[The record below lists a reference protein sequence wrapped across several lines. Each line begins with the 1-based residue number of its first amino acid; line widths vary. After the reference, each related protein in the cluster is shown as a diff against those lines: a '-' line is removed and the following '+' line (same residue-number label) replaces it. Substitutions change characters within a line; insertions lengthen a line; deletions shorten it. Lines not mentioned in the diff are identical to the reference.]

1 MAAQQI
7 LIWEDDPASPGVLVM
22 AAKPNIGQ
30 IPFKYTFPP
39 PALATSQHSNTP
51 QFRYW
56 NAAAAL
62 RRGADF
68 WGPNVV
74 RGQWFRGPALT
85 VRLEVGPGWNA
96 GYDRQALNFYYGVSS
111 AATIYAVAS
120 PDMLCHELGHAML
133 DAIEELLWN
142 TLALEIE
149 AFHESFGDMSA
160 ILCSLQIPSMRDS
173 VLASLAVTGGSLY
186 VSSRLSRIAQQFG
199 TALYLISPNDAE
211 PDCLRNAVNPFCYCD
226 PTPLPLSAHTTQLS
240 SDRHS
245 FSRIFTGAL
254 FEAMA
259 GMLALYPA
267 PTSAQ
272 LLKVT
277 EDMRDIMVD
286 AVKSARI
293 VPSYYAEVAAEMVQ
307 KSTLKNPAYL
317 AIFRDAF
324 VRRCILSLESAS
336 RIMSV
341 LNGAVDTNSERVG
354 DEALPKLARL
364 ESSRYGLKEPLFVQ
378 IPADAAKSI
387 ARSATPDGR
396 SMEPTSPEAAATAFV
411 DQLFMKGL
419 VNYGDVSD
427 KYNKG
432 DNGDKESKDPAL
444 AHTTHRLQRKGKE
457 LHLIRIRFNCGP
469 RHVCSKS

>member
-7 LIWEDDPASPGVLVM
+7 LIWEDDPGSSGVLVM
-22 AAKPNIGQ
+22 ADKPNIGQ

-39 PALATSQHSNTP
+39 PRLGTSQHADTP

-56 NAAAAL
+56 NAAGAL

-68 WGPNVV
+68 WGPKVG
-74 RGQWFRGPALT
+74 RGQWFRGPALG
-85 VRLEVGPGWNA
+85 VRLDVGPGWNA
-96 GYDRQALNFYYGVSS
+96 GYDRQALNFYSGVLPT
-111 AATIYAVAS
+111 ATIYAAAS

-133 DAIEELLWN
+133 DAIEDLLWN

-173 VLASLAVTGGSLY
+173 VVASLAATGGSLY
-186 VSSRLSRIAQQFG
+186 VNSRLSRIAEQFG
-199 TALYLISPNDAE
+199 TALHLISPHDADT
-211 PDCLRNAVNPFCYCD
+211 DCLRNAVNPFCYCD
-226 PTPLPLSAHTTQLS
+226 PNPLPPSAHTTQLS

-254 FEAMA
+254 FEVLA
-259 GMLALYPA
+259 GMLALYPS

-272 LLKVT
+272 LLKVA

-286 AVKSARI
+286 AVKSAWI
-293 VPSYYAEVAAEMVQ
+293 VPSYYAEVAAWMVQ
-307 KSTLKNPAYL
+307 KSVAKNPAYP
-317 AIFRDAF
+317 AIFRDVF
-324 VRRCILSLESAS
+324 IQRCILSLASAS
-336 RIMSV
+336 RIMAS
-341 LNGAVDTNSERVG
+341 LNGEADMNSETVG
-354 DEALPKLARL
+354 DEALPKLAQI
-364 ESSRYGLKEPLFVQ
+364 ESSHYGLKEPLFVQ
-378 IPADAAKSI
+378 IPGDAAKSI

-396 SMEPTSPEAAATAFV
+396 SMDPASPEAAATAFV

-427 KYNKG
+427 KDYKG
-432 DNGDKESKDPAL
+432 DGGDRESKDPAL
-444 AHTTHRLQRKGKE
+444 AHTTHRLQREGKE